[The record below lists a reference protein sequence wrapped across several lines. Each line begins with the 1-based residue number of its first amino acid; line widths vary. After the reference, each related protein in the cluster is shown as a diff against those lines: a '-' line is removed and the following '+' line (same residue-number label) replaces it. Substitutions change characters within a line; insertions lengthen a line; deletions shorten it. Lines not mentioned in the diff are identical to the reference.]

1 MTRAI
6 LILSV
11 VLGLAACG
19 EPDAPKG
26 RPKASP
32 PPTPLSVAKAPAAP
46 AGPGVAMPAL
56 VEPGLQQ
63 AAGVS
68 QLELLPRL
76 NAKVFS
82 VSGGDPA
89 LNGLV
94 TYFGLFA
101 GADEGWRVYAIGDF
115 NEWRVVE
122 SAPGK
127 LVLAVRQD
135 AASEDG
141 SVKNSPRFIH
151 VSFDN
156 TGDAP
161 PDAISVASS
170 D

>member
-11 VLGLAACG
+11 VFGLAACG

-26 RPKASP
+26 RPKAAP
-32 PPTPLSVAKAPAAP
+32 APTPLSVTKAPAAP
-46 AGPGVAMPAL
+46 AGPGAAVAAVSGDGM
-56 VEPGLQQ
+56 QQ
-63 AAGVS
+63 AASVS
-68 QLELLPRL
+68 QLESLPRL

-101 GADEGWRVYAIGDF
+101 GADEGWRVYPTGDF

-127 LVLAVRQD
+127 VVLAVRQD
-135 AASEDG
+135 VAADDG
-141 SVKNSPRFIH
+141 SIKNSPRFIH
-151 VSFDN
+151 VRFDN
-156 TGDAP
+156 TGDVP

>member
-1 MTRAI
+1 M
-6 LILSV
+6 
-11 VLGLAACG
+11 
-19 EPDAPKG
+19 
-26 RPKASP
+26 
-32 PPTPLSVAKAPAAP
+32 
-46 AGPGVAMPAL
+46 
-56 VEPGLQQ
+56 
-63 AAGVS
+63 
-68 QLELLPRL
+68 
-76 NAKVFS
+76 FS

-101 GADEGWRVYAIGDF
+101 GADEGWRVYPIGDF

-127 LVLAVRQD
+127 VVLAVRQD
-135 AASEDG
+135 VAADDG
-141 SVKNSPRFIH
+141 SIKNSPRFIH

>member
-11 VLGLAACG
+11 VFGLAACG

-26 RPKASP
+26 RAKVAP
-32 PPTPLSVAKAPAAP
+32 PPTPLSVTKAPAAP
-46 AGPGVAMPAL
+46 AGPGAAVAAVSGDGM
-56 VEPGLQQ
+56 QQ
-63 AAGVS
+63 AASVS
-68 QLELLPRL
+68 QLESLPRL

-101 GADEGWRVYAIGDF
+101 GADEGWRVYPIGDF

-127 LVLAVRQD
+127 VVLAVRQD
-135 AASEDG
+135 VAADDG
-141 SVKNSPRFIH
+141 SIKNSPRFIH

>member
-1 MTRAI
+1 MI

-19 EPDAPKG
+19 EPDAPKV
-26 RPKASP
+26 AP
-32 PPTPLSVAKAPAAP
+32 PPTPLSVTKAPAAP
-46 AGPGVAMPAL
+46 AGPGAVVAAVPDDGM
-56 VEPGLQQ
+56 QQ
-63 AAGVS
+63 AASVS
-68 QLELLPRL
+68 QLESLPRL

-127 LVLAVRQD
+127 VVLAVRQD